1 MVVVRGGERMS
12 RGGRALGLRG
22 LEVQGPWER
31 WKLRILGVSRSL
43 PSWTRGEPSRGL
55 SRGVTRSDL
64 DFKTVHPGV
73 RAAESQREGERPFCA
88 FVAWAWRLRGWSVR
102 TAPGAVCPF
111 AALQALTW
119 HLAGPP
125 VIAGGCLSVRRDAA
139 MPSGRRPF
147 PEAPAASAALS
158 PQLLVSRTS
167 ALTAAGR
174 CGVEA
179 GTLAFS
185 SSLLPTGADPGL
197 RWLLIFQT
205 VHARPVPRC
214 SGVFSLHS
222 GIEVFPPP
230 RAKPGVAVWV
240 SCWTVAD
247 LSLL

>member
-1 MVVVRGGERMS
+1 MRLDFAALRCRDRGRDGNCGS
-12 RGGRALGLRG
+12 WGCRALSPRG
-22 LEVQGPWER
+22 HGG
-31 WKLRILGVSRSL
+31 K
-43 PSWTRGEPSRGL
+43 PSEGL
-55 SRGVTRSDL
+55 SRGVTGSDL

-73 RAAESQREGERPFCA
+73 RAAESQCEGERPFCA
-88 FVAWAWRLRGWSVR
+88 FVAWAWRLRGWSVC

-179 GTLAFS
+179 GTLAAAVMTSGCGTRSRPAFS
-185 SSLLPTGADPGL
+185 PPGPT
-197 RWLLIFQT
+197 
-205 VHARPVPRC
+205 PV
-214 SGVFSLHS
+214 SAGF
-222 GIEVFPPP
+222 
-230 RAKPGVAVWV
+230 
-240 SCWTVAD
+240 
-247 LSLL
+247 